1 MLVFAITDARTD
13 HELCR
18 FTVPWALSV
27 PLFREVAAGYFPRV
41 PSVGAVL
48 LNVAIDEDGPWVMV
62 CRADRKADAPRGVEL
77 TAGPLLLMIAAPSL
91 H

>member
-1 MLVFAITDARTD
+1 MLVFAIIDARTH

-18 FTVPWALSV
+18 FTAPWALAV

-41 PSVGAVL
+41 PGVGAVL
-48 LNVAIDEDGPWVMV
+48 LSLAIDADGPWVAV
-62 CRADRKADAPRGVEL
+62 CRADRKADAPQGVEL
-77 TAGPLLLMIAAPSL
+77 TASPLLLTIPAPSL